1 MPGVILHAGQVLD
14 ESRDARQRPQI
25 RAKAV
30 RPRALPQ
37 GRFDLGHLL
46 GTQSRLA
53 PGPPGGAQ
61 RRAPALAPRLI
72 PPHDALTTDA
82 QPSGDGALR
91 LLAGG
96 EEPRGV
102 LPTNFQSVEIPSWCN
117 VSAHTSIVRS
127 EAARVVT
134 VLYETQ

>member
-14 ESRDARQRPQI
+14 ESRDARQRPEI
-25 RAKAV
+25 RAEAV

-53 PGPPGGAQ
+53 PGPTDGAQ
-61 RRAPALAPRLI
+61 RRASALAPRLI
-72 PPHDALTTDA
+72 PPHDALATDA

-91 LLAGG
+91 LLASG

-102 LPTNFQSVEIPSWCN
+102 LPTNFQSVEIPPWGN
-117 VSAHTSIVRS
+117 VCAHASIVR
-127 EAARVVT
+127 
-134 VLYETQ
+134 